1 MRKVVLMPTL
11 LTAVLA
17 LTACSSA
24 PKKADDTGATTPTAA
39 SAPASSSA
47 ASQPVAQ
54 PAYDP
59 LKDPNH
65 ALAKRSVFFDFD
77 DFQVKD
83 QYKSVV
89 SAHADFLSKNQ
100 GRQIVIE
107 GHADERGSSEY
118 NLALG
123 QKRAE
128 AVRRSLEVMGV
139 AGKQMEAV
147 SFGEEKPRA
156 QGSNEAAWAENRR
169 ADIVYK

>member
-1 MRKVVLMPTL
+1 MRKVLLLPTL
-11 LTAVLA
+11 LTAIVA

-24 PKKADDTGATTPTAA
+24 PKKTEDAGSTPSTSSA
-39 SAPASSSA
+39 SASTSA
-47 ASQPVAQ
+47 ASQPVAA

-59 LKDPNH
+59 LQDPNH
-65 ALAKRSVFFDFD
+65 ALAKRSVYFDFD
-77 DFQVKD
+77 DFQVKE
-83 QYKSVV
+83 QFNPVV
-89 SAHADFLSKNQ
+89 SAHSNYLSKNQ

-128 AVRRSLEVMGV
+128 AVRRALEVSGV
-139 AGKQMEAV
+139 SGKQMEAV
-147 SFGEEKPRA
+147 SLGEEKPRA
-156 QGSNEAAWAENRR
+156 QGNNEAAWAENRR